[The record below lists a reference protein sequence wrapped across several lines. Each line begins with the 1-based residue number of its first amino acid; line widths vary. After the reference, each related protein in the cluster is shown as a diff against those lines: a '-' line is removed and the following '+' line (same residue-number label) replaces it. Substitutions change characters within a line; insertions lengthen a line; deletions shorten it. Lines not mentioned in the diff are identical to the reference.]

1 MYYHEVVLPMMYAT
15 FKALNPVLGPAAIGA
30 ESPNFTFLPTGKR
43 ADGRAWATF
52 SVGIGD
58 DQGGPASGSDGKEAT
73 P

>member
-52 SVGIGD
+52 SVGIGSD
-58 DQGGPASGSDGKEAT
+58 EGDGGNGGRGKEASA
-73 P
+73 